1 MAAPRSSVLV
11 ILLIVALT
19 HGLSCRAHAEVR
31 VERRIDSV
39 SVEVREASLS
49 ETLGA
54 LSAAFGVLVT
64 SSGPLDRQLNGSYQ
78 GNLRQVIAQ
87 LLTGRNYVMIHSG
100 NKIEIKIF
108 DLTNERNPQP
118 VAGPPVTRIVPTA
131 APRGRL

>member
-11 ILLIVALT
+11 ILLILALT

-31 VERRIDSV
+31 VEGRTDSV
-39 SVEVREASLS
+39 SVEVREASLN

-54 LSAAFGVLVT
+54 LSAAFGVVVS
-64 SSGPLDRQLNGSYQ
+64 SSGSLDRQLNGSYQ

-87 LLTGRNYVMIHSG
+87 LLAGRNYVMIHSG

-118 VAGPPVTRIVPTA
+118 IASPPVTRIVPTA